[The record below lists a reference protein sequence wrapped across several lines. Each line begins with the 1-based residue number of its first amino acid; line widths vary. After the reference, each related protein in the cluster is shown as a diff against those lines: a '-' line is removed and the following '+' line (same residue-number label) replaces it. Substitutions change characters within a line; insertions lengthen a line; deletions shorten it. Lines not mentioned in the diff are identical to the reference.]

1 MSRSM
6 MRWLAALL
14 ALALVAAGCGDDDDG
29 EGAGGTDGTEETDD
43 GGDDG
48 GDDGEEAADIDY
60 EAIGLWDDGPCDAS
74 LEPLKIGLMTTFESP
89 IISLGDQAL
98 ALEAAAEGFNS
109 RGGANGS
116 CVEVHT
122 CDDGANLDQA
132 VACVREIDQAGV
144 VATVHDQGTHAQ
156 AEVSAALTDRKSGG

>member
-48 GDDGEEAADIDY
+48 GDDGEEAADIDH

-89 IISLGDQAL
+89 IISLSDQAL
-98 ALEAAAEGFNS
+98 DLEAAAEGFNR
-109 RGGANGS
+109 RGGANGPS
-116 CVEVHT
+116 RQVHNSPPGSHPPQ
-122 CDDGANLDQA
+122 DL
-132 VACVREIDQAGV
+132 
-144 VATVHDQGTHAQ
+144 
-156 AEVSAALTDRKSGG
+156 